1 MTRIPTAA
9 QLERLIDEVRPILD
23 RVPQLIRQAN
33 EWADEGVKGVDPG
46 KVNVRG
52 GSITNPTEAAALKD
66 TRCQWGEMARRL
78 KRDESTVE
86 YGITANVVWWAH
98 RYHAIDAHVP
108 ESAPSVARLLTDWR
122 DAAEQLIADARAI
135 DHRHHE
141 TDRKTKNELTE
152 ENSVGGPCQWCGR
165 RCGSGDDRRKRVGT
179 GRSAIG
185 LCSACYQFLLRRW
198 PEGVP
203 MSDSAYHDEINAA
216 RERGEDVDTPN
227 LVKLTD
233 RVRKERDQ
241 YLADKAA
248 RKETA

>member
-23 RVPQLIRQAN
+23 RVPQLIRQAH
-33 EWADEGVKGVDPG
+33 EWADEGVKGLDPG

-52 GSITNPTEAAALKD
+52 GSITNPTEAAALRG

-98 RYHAIDAHVP
+98 RYHAIDAHAP

-122 DAAEQLIADARAI
+122 AAAEQLIADARTI

-141 TDRKTKNELTE
+141 LDRKTANKLHD
-152 ENSVGGPCQWCGR
+152 ENTRDGLCEWCGHYCR
-165 RCGSGDDRRKRVGT
+165 GARQLAADGTEHDDRRRRIAVSDVWT
-179 GRSAIG
+179 IG
-185 LCSACYQFLLRRW
+185 LCNACHAFTVRRW
-198 PEGVP
+198 PEGQP
-203 MSDSAYHDEINAA
+203 MSDVSRLDEI
-216 RERGEDVDTPN
+216 
-227 LVKLTD
+227 
-233 RVRKERDQ
+233 RKQRDQ
-241 YLADKAA
+241 HLADQAR

>member
-1 MTRIPTAA
+1 MTRIPTAT
-9 QLERLIDEVRPILD
+9 QLERLIAEVRPILD
-23 RVPQLIRQAN
+23 RVPQLVRQAN
-33 EWADEGVKGVDPG
+33 EWADEGVKGLDPG

-52 GSITNPTEAAALKD
+52 GSITNPTEAAALRG
-66 TRCQWGEMARRL
+66 TRCQWGEMVERIQRNARTTRWRADL
-78 KRDESTVE
+78 VVIMRNIMDSDTLTPEEVQG
-86 YGITANVVWWAH
+86 YGVRITG
-98 RYHAIDAHVP
+98 
-108 ESAPSVARLLTDWR
+108 WR
-122 DAAEQLIADARAI
+122 AAAEQLIADARAI

-141 TDRKTKNELTE
+141 IDRKTKNELKE
-152 ENSVGGPCQWCGR
+152 ENSVGGHCQWCGR

-248 RKETA
+248 RRVTA